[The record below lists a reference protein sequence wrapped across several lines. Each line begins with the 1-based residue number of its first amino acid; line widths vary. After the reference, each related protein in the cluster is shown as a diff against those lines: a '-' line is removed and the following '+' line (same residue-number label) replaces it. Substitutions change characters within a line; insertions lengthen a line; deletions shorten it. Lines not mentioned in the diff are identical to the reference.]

1 MRKVIVSGGSRG
13 IGAETV
19 RHFSSLG
26 DKVAFIYK
34 SSEERARSLCE
45 ETGAYSV
52 QADVSDA
59 PQACGAINKA
69 AEYLGGMDVLVI
81 NAGISHI
88 AQICD
93 TTDEDWMR
101 IVNTNLSSAFYLARE
116 ASKIMVQNHYGRI
129 ITVGSIWGKCGS
141 SCESAYSASKA
152 GLRGLTMSLAKELAP
167 SGITANCVEPGLI
180 DTEMNR
186 CFESSVIK
194 ELCDE
199 IPAGRMGKAQE
210 VASLIAFLASDEAA
224 YINGQCIGI
233 DGAWGI

>member
-1 MRKVIVSGGSRG
+1 MRKIIVSGGSRG
-13 IGAETV
+13 IGAEVV
-19 RHFSSLG
+19 RRFSSLG

-34 SSEERARSLCE
+34 SSEEKAKALCE
-45 ETGAYSV
+45 QTGAYAV
-52 QADVSDA
+52 RADVSD
-59 PQACGAINKA
+59 PIEACEGIKNATELI
-69 AEYLGGMDVLVI
+69 GGIDVLII

-93 TTDEDWMR
+93 TTNEDWMR

-116 ASKIMVQNHYGRI
+116 ASEIMVKNHFGRI

-152 GLRGLTMSLAKELAP
+152 GIRGLTMSLAKELAP

-180 DTEMNR
+180 NTEMNS
-186 CFESSVIK
+186 CFDSDVIK

-199 IPAGRMGKAQE
+199 IPAGRMGRAEE